1 MRIKVIINPMANN
14 GRSRQLIPQ
23 IQEWSEAQSDFSVV
37 TTDGRGH
44 AQQLAREAA
53 LDGFNVVVAG
63 GGDGTV
69 HEVVNGL
76 YEAGRPDTKLGIIP
90 LGSGNDLA
98 FALGIPLDPETAVS
112 HLTSGTPR
120 AIDLARI
127 EDENGR
133 FCVVDNNIGIGFD
146 AMVVVRTE
154 AITRIQGFLKYLTA
168 VFQCIAFYYNTPYLE
183 IDFDGEQVAQE
194 SLFLAFGVGFRGGG
208 GFLLTPD
215 ARLDDDLI
223 DTCLVNPVNRP
234 TMLYTCSIKRS
245 KGTHIT
251 SRHVTM
257 RQSKQIIVKS
267 KTPMPIHVDGEM
279 FAYPEDNVRQV
290 TITSLPAAIEVIA

>member
-1 MRIKVIINPMANN
+1 MQIKVIINPMANN
-14 GRSRQLIPQ
+14 GRSHALIPQ
-23 IQEWSEAQSDFSVV
+23 ITQWSASLGDCSVV
-37 TTDGRGH
+37 TTKERGH

-53 LDGFNVVVAG
+53 LAGYDLVVAG

-76 YEAGRPDTKLGIIP
+76 SAAGRTGAKLGIIP

-98 FALGIPLDPETAVS
+98 FALGIPIDPETAVS
-112 HLTSGTPR
+112 HLATGRPR

-133 FCVVDNNIGIGFD
+133 FCVVDNNVGIGFD

-154 AITRIQGFLKYLTA
+154 AIQCIHGFLKYFTA
-168 VFQCIAFYYNTPYLE
+168 VLQCIAFYYDTPHLE
-183 IDFDGEQVAQE
+183 MHFDGERVAQKT
-194 SLFLAFGVGFRGGG
+194 LFLAFGVGFRGGG

-223 DTCLVNPVNRP
+223 DTCLVNPINRI
-234 TMLYTCSIKRS
+234 TMLNMLGKAI
-245 KGTHIT
+245 KGTHTT

-257 RQSKQIIVKS
+257 RQSKQIVVKS
-267 KTPMPIHVDGEM
+267 ESPMPIHVDGEL
-279 FAYPEDNVRQV
+279 FAYPTDNVRQV
-290 TITSLPAAIEVIA
+290 TITSLPSAIEVIA

>member
-1 MRIKVIINPMANN
+1 MHIKVIINPMANN
-14 GRSRQLIPQ
+14 GRSRALIPQ
-23 IQEWSEAQSDFSVV
+23 ITQWGASLGDFSVV
-37 TTDGRGH
+37 TTTERGH

-53 LDGFNVVVAG
+53 LAGFDLVVAA

-76 YEAGRPDTKLGIIP
+76 FAANQPNAKLGIIP

-98 FALGIPLDPETAVS
+98 FALGIPMDPETAVS
-112 HLTSGTPR
+112 HLTIGQPR

-133 FCVVDNNIGIGFD
+133 SCVVDNNVGIGFD

-154 AITRIQGFLKYLTA
+154 AMQRIQGFLKYLTA
-168 VFQCIAFYYNTPYLE
+168 VLQCIAFYYDTPYLE
-183 IDFDGEQVAQE
+183 MRFDDEQVAQE
-194 SLFLAFGVGFRGGG
+194 TLFLAFGIGFRGGG

-215 ARLDDDLI
+215 ARLDDNLI
-223 DTCLVNPVNRP
+223 DTCLVNPVNRL
-234 TMLYTCSIKRS
+234 TMLNMLGKAI
-245 KGTHIT
+245 KGTHTT

-257 RQSKQIIVKS
+257 RKNKQIIVKS
-267 KTPMPIHVDGEM
+267 ESPMPIHVDGEL
-279 FAYPEDNVRQV
+279 FAYPKDNVRQV
-290 TITSLPAAIEVIA
+290 TITSLPSAIEVIA

>member
-14 GRSRQLIPQ
+14 GRSRQLIPK
-23 IQEWSEAQSDFSVV
+23 INEWGASLSDFSVV
-37 TTDGRGH
+37 TTKGRGH

-53 LDGFNVVVAG
+53 LDGFDVVVAG

-76 YEAGRPDTKLGIIP
+76 YEAGQANAKLGIIP

-98 FALGIPLDPETAVS
+98 FALGIPMKLETAVS
-112 HLTSGTPR
+112 HLTTGTPR

-183 IDFDGEQVAQE
+183 MNFDGEQVAQE

-234 TMLYTCSIKRS
+234 TMLYMLNQAI

>member
-14 GRSRQLIPQ
+14 GRSRQLIPKIVQ
-23 IQEWSEAQSDFSVV
+23 WSTNLGEYSSEITQ
-37 TTDGRGH
+37 
-44 AQQLAREAA
+44 AREDAKILAKQAA
-53 LDGFNVVVAG
+53 LDGYDLVVAA

-76 YEAGRPDTKLGIIP
+76 YEAGQPDTKLGIIP

-98 FALGIPLDPETAVS
+98 FALGIPLDTETAVS
-112 HLTSGTPR
+112 HLTTGTPR

-223 DTCLVNPVNRP
+223 DTCLVNPVSRP
-234 TMLYTCSIKRS
+234 TMLYMLNQAI

-290 TITSLPAAIEVIA
+290 TITSLPSAIEVIA

>member
-14 GRSRQLIPQ
+14 GRSRQLIPKLK
-23 IQEWSEAQSDFSVV
+23 EWSAAHSDFSVV
-37 TTDGRGH
+37 TTEDRGH

-53 LDGFNVVVAG
+53 FDGFDIVVAG

-76 YEAGRPDTKLGIIP
+76 FEAGQTGTKLGIIP

-98 FALGIPLDPETAVS
+98 FALGIPLDPKTAVS
-112 HLTSGTPR
+112 HLTTGTPR
-120 AIDLARI
+120 AVDLARI

-183 IDFDGEQVAQE
+183 MDFDGEQVAQE

-223 DTCLVNPVNRP
+223 DTCLVNPVSRP
-234 TMLYTCSIKRS
+234 TMLYMLNQAI

-290 TITSLPAAIEVIA
+290 IITSLPAAIEVIA

>member
-1 MRIKVIINPMANN
+1 MRIKVIMNPMANN
-14 GRSRQLIPQ
+14 GRSHALIPQ
-23 IQEWSEAQSDFSVV
+23 ITQWGASLGDCSVV
-37 TTDGRGH
+37 TTQERGH
-44 AQQLAREAA
+44 AQQLARAAA
-53 LDGFNVVVAG
+53 LAGYDLVVAG

-76 YEAGRPDTKLGIIP
+76 FAAGRTAAKLGIIP

-98 FALGIPLDPETAVS
+98 FALGIPPDPETAVS
-112 HLTSGTPR
+112 HLAAGRPR

-154 AITRIQGFLKYLTA
+154 AIQRIHGFLKYLMA
-168 VFQCIAFYYNTPYLE
+168 VLQCIAFYYDTPHL
-183 IDFDGEQVAQE
+183 DMNFDGEQVAQE
-194 SLFLAFGVGFRGGG
+194 TLFLAFGVGFRGGG

-223 DTCLVNPVNRP
+223 DTCLVNPINRI
-234 TMLYTCSIKRS
+234 TMLNMLGKAI
-245 KGTHIT
+245 KGTHT
-251 SRHVTM
+251 SSRHVTM
-257 RQSKQIIVKS
+257 RQSKKIVVKS
-267 KTPMPIHVDGEM
+267 KESMPIHVDGEL
-279 FAYPEDNVRQV
+279 FAYPHDNVRQV
-290 TITSLPAAIEVIA
+290 TITSLPSAIEVIA